1 MFFKVGEYYLDTQE
15 MSLRI
20 NEQSI
25 LLEPKVFAVLMY
37 FIEHN
42 DRYIS
47 MEELHENLWQGRC
60 VSDAAVRRIISKIR
74 IVLNDDHKE
83 PIYLQSLPKRGY
95 KLICPVS
102 QIAETLTP
110 EETKKSII
118 VENND
123 AKKIKRFLF
132 VSVATIF
139 LLLLTYFIYK
149 NVDDKAQVVTKVIDS
164 VLSDKKEL
172 AVSTDGKY
180 IAFTSKFSHE
190 KDYHIYLKNQKSQAV
205 KVLVDNTKLP
215 LGLAFSNDNR
225 WLYFS
230 DNLDGGAVI
239 KQVDLKNEAHKTNT
253 LVSDFYFIADVFT
266 DSGEE
271 NVVYFSGQKR
281 QQSAMLIY
289 KLNLEGEL
297 EEITSV
303 AQKGSYDTQGS
314 ISPDSGNLAVLRAYS
329 DSKRNSIRVLN
340 LKSGRTLFNH
350 IQNSVIYDVLWLDE
364 EHIILLDSQK
374 LTKINI
380 KTGDLQT
387 IMLNMN
393 RLIALTRVSI
403 NTLLAIK
410 DNDTVNT
417 LIEKKLPLS
426 DFKNIEMIQEKQ
438 SEQGIIEAY
447 QPIGNKV
454 WMVIKENGVNSLV
467 FYEKTK
473 ANKKITLVSTEK
485 SLKLL
490 SSSTA
495 GHYVLLKLQE
505 RITILNT
512 SDNSL
517 TYLSKADELIGDVTF
532 SLDEKSVLYTRKNNG
547 EWQVFVHDVEK
558 DKKNIIFNGY
568 RFIRPFNGGYVLGD
582 DTGRLSRFDMQN
594 ETITPILVNIS
605 TEKNT
610 NWEIINNKILWSTH
624 NLKNT
629 IFNEVDLNDVET
641 LSLESKMFDFGVIRP
656 KFYVDK
662 ANSLIVVKSKGN
674 RHSEIISINIQ

>member
-568 RFIRPFNGGYVLGD
+568 RFIRPFNGGYILGD

>member
-118 VENND
+118 VKNND

-132 VSVATIF
+132 VAVATIF

-329 DSKRNSIRVLN
+329 DRKRNSIRVLN

-473 ANKKITLVSTEK
+473 ANKKVTLVSTEK

>member
-1 MFFKVGEYYLDTQE
+1 MFFKIGECYLNTQE

-83 PIYLQSLPKRGY
+83 PTYLQSLPKRGY

-102 QIAETLTP
+102 QIAETSTS
-110 EETKKSII
+110 EETEKPISVK
-118 VENND
+118 NND
-123 AKKIKRFLF
+123 AKKNKRFLF
-132 VSVATIF
+132 IVIATLF
-139 LLLLTYFIYK
+139 LFSLTYFIYK
-149 NVDDKAQVVTKVIDS
+149 NIDKEVHVVTKVIDS
-164 VLSDKKEL
+164 VISDKKTL
-172 AVSTDGKY
+172 TVSNDGKY

-190 KDYHIYLKNQKSQAV
+190 KDYHIYLKNQKNEVV

-225 WLYFS
+225 HLYFS
-230 DNLDGGAVI
+230 DNVDGVALL
-239 KQVDLKNEAHKTNT
+239 KLVDLKDEAHKTNT

-266 DSGEE
+266 DSSEE
-271 NVVYFSGQKR
+271 NVVYFSGQKS

-289 KLNLEGEL
+289 KLNLEGDL

-303 AQKGSYDTQGS
+303 AQKGAYDTQGS
-314 ISPDSGNLAVLRAYS
+314 ISPGSGKLAVLRAYS
-329 DSKRNSIRVLN
+329 DRKRSSIRVLD
-340 LKSGRTLFNH
+340 LKSGRMLFNH
-350 IQNSVIYDVLWLDE
+350 TQNSVIYDVLWFDE

-380 KTGDLQT
+380 KTGDSQRIT
-387 IMLNMN
+387 VNIN
-393 RLIALTRVSI
+393 RLIALSRVSI

-410 DNDTVNT
+410 DNDTINT

-438 SEQGIIEAY
+438 SKQGIIEAY
-447 QPIGNKV
+447 HPIGNKV
-454 WMVIKENGVNSLV
+454 WMVINESRVNSLV
-467 FYEKTK
+467 FYEKAK
-473 ANKKITLVSTEK
+473 VDKKVTLMSTEK
-485 SLKLL
+485 PLKLI
-490 SSSTA
+490 SSSTS
-495 GHYVLLKLQE
+495 GQYVLLKLQE

-512 SDNSL
+512 FDNSL
-517 TYLSKADELIGDVTF
+517 TYLTKADDLIGDVAF

-547 EWQVFVHDVEK
+547 EWQVFMYDIG
-558 DKKNIIFNGY
+558 KKKQNIIFNGY
-568 RFIRPFNGGYVLGD
+568 RFIRPFNAGYVLGD
-582 DTGRLSRFDMQN
+582 DTGRLSRFDTEKEMVA
-594 ETITPILVNIS
+594 PMLVNIS

-610 NWEIINNKILWSTH
+610 NWEIINNKIVWSTH
-624 NLKNT
+624 NLKST
-629 IFNEVDLNDVET
+629 IFNEVDLYDADT
-641 LSLESKMFDFGVIRP
+641 LSIESKTFDFGVIRP
-656 KFYVDK
+656 RFYVDK
-662 ANSLIVVKSKGN
+662 TNSLIVVKSKGN
-674 RHSEIISINIQ
+674 RHSEIVSISIQ

>member
-132 VSVATIF
+132 VAVATIF

-329 DSKRNSIRVLN
+329 DRKRNSIRVLN

-473 ANKKITLVSTEK
+473 ANKKVTLVSTEK